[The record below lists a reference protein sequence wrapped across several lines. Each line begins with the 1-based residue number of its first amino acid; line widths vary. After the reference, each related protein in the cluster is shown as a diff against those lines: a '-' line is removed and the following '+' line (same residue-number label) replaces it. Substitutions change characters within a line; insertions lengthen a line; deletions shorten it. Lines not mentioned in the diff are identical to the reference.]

1 MIPGVP
7 GGRVNPR
14 QLKAAMKRMGI
25 ETENL
30 EGVEEV
36 VIRTATK
43 EYVFKS
49 AEVSAMTVQGQKTW
63 QIVGEPMVM
72 NRKVEGAAPERV
84 AIPEE
89 HPEARGPHRD
99 INRMIASAGSPS
111 ASSSALRAAAFVAP
125 VFSPTKSASS
135 SEIATLSGPDPSTVW
150 FMTIGSPTICQV
162 F

>member
-72 NRKVEGAAPERV
+72 NRKVEGTAPEKVGISEEDVDLV
-84 AIPEE
+84 AEKTG
-89 HPEARGPHRD
+89 ATK
-99 INRMIASAGSPS
+99 
-111 ASSSALRAAAFVAP
+111 AAARKALEDADGEP
-125 VFSPTKSASS
+125 AEAIIRLMSR
-135 SEIATLSGPDPSTVW
+135 
-150 FMTIGSPTICQV
+150 
-162 F
+162 